1 MVHCAQ
7 KAMLSWDQT
16 WALRPTCVERREL
29 FHSSCLRLCWSHD
42 FRLAFRTPPSLL
54 PQRWKGHWHHCS
66 APSALTQ
73 CWASRGEKKKDHG
86 NDDVSEIIR
95 RIDLCAA
102 ITGTIVDR
110 NPLCQAYFTSCTTA
124 SLYIVSIEPN
134 FVEICSPCR
143 WRLCETNRGTQDED
157 KCLCIIL

>member
-16 WALRPTCVERREL
+16 WALRPRCLERREL

-73 CWASRGEKKKDHG
+73 CWASRGEKKRDHG

-110 NPLCQAYFTSCTTA
+110 NPLCQAYFTSCTTE
-124 SLYIVSIEPN
+124 SLLSQLNQISWKFTPLVDDDCARQIEAHRMRIN
-134 FVEICSPCR
+134 AYA
-143 WRLCETNRGTQDED
+143 
-157 KCLCIIL
+157 

>member
-16 WALRPTCVERREL
+16 WALRPTCLERREL

-73 CWASRGEKKKDHG
+73 CWASRGEKKRSWKWWCVRNNKTDWFVCCNNWYNSG
-86 NDDVSEIIR
+86 QKPIVSGLFHILHHWII
-95 RIDLCAA
+95 
-102 ITGTIVDR
+102 
-110 NPLCQAYFTSCTTA
+110 
-124 SLYIVSIEPN
+124 IVSIEPN